1 MMTIFKRTTA
11 IAALAALP
19 LAPVAVLAQTQQ
31 SGAQTQP
38 ETGNATQ
45 YGIQEK
51 MLPGDSQAG
60 TEGDDAQGH
69 ATQAQT
75 QPEPESATQPGV
87 QGEKLPDG
95 QQGATQGQQQAE
107 SQKAGEQQQ
116 AEQPAEGVRQSQQQ
130 SDTAQQG
137 QAADQQATGAQEMQQ
152 QAEGEAGPDAI
163 VARVG
168 DADIMRSDVL
178 GVIGALPPELQQ
190 QPAEM
195 LIPMALDQLV
205 LRELILQKAREAGLE
220 DDPDVDALLADMP
233 DASEEARENAMVQVW
248 LDRELEG
255 AVTDQKVQ
263 ETYGT
268 IENQMGDQVPPLEQI
283 RPQIEQ
289 ELRRLAFLE
298 LSEGLHTNADVTLFG
313 PDGEPITEGGSS
325 TQ

>member
-1 MMTIFKRTTA
+1 MMTILRRTTA

-19 LAPVAVLAQTQQ
+19 LAPVAVQAQTQHDQ
-31 SGAQTQP
+31 QTGAQIQP
-38 ETGNATQ
+38 DTENATK
-45 YGIQEK
+45 YGIQGE
-51 MLPGDSQAG
+51 MLPDGQQAG
-60 TEGDDAQGH
+60 AEGDDAQGH

-75 QPEPESATQPGV
+75 QPETDGVAQDGV
-87 QGEKLPDG
+87 QDKMAPDG
-95 QQGATQGQQQAE
+95 QQGDTQARSEG
-107 SQKAGEQQQ
+107 QKAGAQESQA
-116 AEQPAEGVRQSQQQ
+116 AEQPAEGVQQSQ
-130 SDTAQQG
+130 QQG
-137 QAADQQATGAQEMQQ
+137 QAADQPATGAQEMQQ
-152 QAEGEAGPDAI
+152 QAEGDSGPDAI

-178 GVIGALPPELQQ
+178 GVIAVLPPELQQ

-205 LRELILQKAREAGLE
+205 LRELILQKAREGGLE
-220 DDPDVDALLADMP
+220 ADPDVEAMLAGAS
-233 DASEEARENAMVQVW
+233 DASDEARENAMVQVW

-268 IENQMGDQVPPLEQI
+268 IEGQLGDQVPPLDQI

-298 LSEGLHTNADVTLFG
+298 LSEELHTGADVTLFG